1 MPNKSFSPKR
11 WKLNLQRDTNYYTGL
26 FLLVVASATLIW
38 AIWRDA
44 FEPRD
49 FLIYFLIYATGYVLL
64 LKSDTE
70 YRLKRLEEMT
80 TQILT
85 RLARL
90 ENEDQNEDQS
100 DPVPSGELFSTSG
113 EDFTQSAPDD

>member
-1 MPNKSFSPKR
+1 MPNKRLLPGH
-11 WKLNLQRDTNYYTGL
+11 WKLNLQRDTNYYAGL

-49 FLIYFLIYATGYVLL
+49 FLLYFLIYAAGYVLL

-70 YRLKRLEEMT
+70 YRLKRLEEKT
-80 TQILT
+80 GQI
-85 RLARL
+85 LARL
-90 ENEDQNEDQS
+90 DMLEKTENKP
-100 DPVPSGELFSTSG
+100 DPVPSGELFSNSG
-113 EDFTQSAPDD
+113 EDFAQSNTDD